1 MLIIYLSKFYYMNLR
16 TFIPICINKKSKKG
30 KNISLKK
37 LIDLCDDASGIIDS
51 VNCCK
56 HLKTRLSDL
65 GLVEGT
71 PIKRVFCSPFGD
83 PVAYEFRGSIMAIRA
98 DEACNIYLKYKNT
111 LRS

>member
-1 MLIIYLSKFYYMNLR
+1 MNLR

-37 LIDLCDDASGIIDS
+37 LIDS

-98 DEACNIYLKYKNT
+98 DEACNIYLK
-111 LRS
+111 